1 MLTHVVLFQFAD
13 PAAAKTAAD
22 KLAAMDGRIETLRA
36 IEVGLDVSKSA
47 RSFDVALITRFED
60 QAGLEAY
67 AVHPVHLEVVAYIK
81 AHAEKSI
88 VVDYLA

>member
-1 MLTHVVLFQFAD
+1 
-13 PAAAKTAAD
+13 
-22 KLAAMDGRIETLRA
+22 
-36 IEVGLDVSKSA
+36 
-47 RSFDVALITRFED
+47 ED

-81 AHAEKSI
+81 ANAEKSI

>member
-1 MLTHVVLFQFAD
+1 MLTHVVLFKFAD

-67 AVHPVHLEVVAYIK
+67 AVHPVYLEVVAYIK

>member
-1 MLTHVVLFQFAD
+1 MLTHVVLFKFPD
-13 PAAAKTAAD
+13 PAAAQTAAD
-22 KLAAMDGRIETLRA
+22 KLAAMEGRVETLRA
-36 IEVGLDVSKSA
+36 IEVGVDISKSA
-47 RSFDVALITRFED
+47 RSFDVALITRFDD

-88 VVDYLA
+88 VVDFS